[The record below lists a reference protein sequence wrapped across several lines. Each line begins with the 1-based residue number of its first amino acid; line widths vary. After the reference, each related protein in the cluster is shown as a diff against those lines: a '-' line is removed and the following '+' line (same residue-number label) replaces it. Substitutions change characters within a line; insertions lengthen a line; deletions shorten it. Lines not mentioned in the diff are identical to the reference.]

1 MARMRSAPWSA
12 RTLGNGH
19 VTIGTSGCG
28 CCLRDA
34 DEKADQPQ
42 DEDYQGDPPQDV
54 EDEAQAAQEQG
65 EQEHE
70 QDECHQALLSM
81 TEAQVW
87 PELFRARV
95 CCPGGAGVIR
105 PRRISRRRV

>member
-1 MARMRSAPWSA
+1 VERAWSA

-28 CCLRDA
+28 AAFADA

-42 DEDYQGDPPQDV
+42 DYQGDPPQDV

-70 QDECHQALLSM
+70 QDECHQVSLSM

-87 PELFRARV
+87 PRIVQSACLLPRRRRGISTTANFV
-95 CCPGGAGVIR
+95 TAGV
-105 PRRISRRRV
+105 